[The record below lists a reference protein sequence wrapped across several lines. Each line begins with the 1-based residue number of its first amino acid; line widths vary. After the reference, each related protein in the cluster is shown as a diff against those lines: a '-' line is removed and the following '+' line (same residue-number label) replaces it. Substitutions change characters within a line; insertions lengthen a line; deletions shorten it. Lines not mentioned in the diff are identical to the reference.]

1 MWNELIAKVDEMY
14 GATLLTSIAGAAM
27 YLNINGGVVEMCVT
41 GVIALL
47 VTKAAKAGG
56 RSDLIEAA
64 KTK

>member
-27 YLNINGGVVEMCVT
+27 YLNINGGVVEMCIT

-47 VTKAAKAGG
+47 VTKAAKA
-56 RSDLIEAA
+56 
-64 KTK
+64 K